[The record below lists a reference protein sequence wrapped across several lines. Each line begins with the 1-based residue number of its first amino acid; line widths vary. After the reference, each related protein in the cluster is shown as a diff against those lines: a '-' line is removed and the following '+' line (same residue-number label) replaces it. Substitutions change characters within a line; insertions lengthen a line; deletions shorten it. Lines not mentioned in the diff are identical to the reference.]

1 MWDLTPMIHECLYR
15 PLTLRRL
22 SFQYKEN
29 LTNWITEM
37 KLAAGAQKSEHMNR
51 CDFISPL

>member
-1 MWDLTPMIHECLYR
+1 M
-15 PLTLRRL
+15 L

-37 KLAAGAQKSEHMNR
+37 KLATGAQKSEHMNSA
-51 CDFISPL
+51 ISYHHFKIIAK